1 MQSVALGRRR
11 SRRSRGGVWGRP
23 NLISHAQIFEAHPL
37 QQSYDTD
44 VSTEPSVPKPNTA
57 LLSLVLMAGTFFLAL
72 FLRQF
77 KNSVFLPGKVGL
89 GGGGV
94 GCRPPQ
100 RVRGGSPWLQGGT

>member
-1 MQSVALGRRR
+1 M
-11 SRRSRGGVWGRP
+11 WGRP
-23 NLISHAQIFEAHPL
+23 NLISHPQIFEAHPL
-37 QQSYDTD
+37 QQSYDTE
-44 VSTEPSVPKPNTA
+44 VSTEPSLPKPNTA

-94 GCRPPQ
+94 GCHPPH
-100 RVRGGSPWLQGGT
+100 RVRGGSPWLQGGRIGGSGRCPRRCGG